1 MSHMPGVAEM
11 QPVLARG
18 GDVPFAVPS
27 HTTAWCSSAHKQE
40 QVPAPWLSDRLLWH
54 RGPSRAP
61 AFHGTRHPPG
71 KCTQPGRCSNF
82 SCFSPTLENNS
93 IFLNICTEEKV
104 DFHCLCRVKML
115 LYLKE
120 VGKNWHTTSHNTL
133 TQLKVLCPPAAVSAL
148 TLHNQKERENCQIM
162 LSRLD
167 IFSN

>member
-1 MSHMPGVAEM
+1 MSLLQSLPTLRLGA
-11 QPVLARG
+11 PVPTSRSRSRHRG
-18 GDVPFAVPS
+18 SRTGF
-27 HTTAWCSSAHKQE
+27 
-40 QVPAPWLSDRLLWH
+40 LWH